1 MTWLTTHSRRLRHAF
16 GAAALAFALTP
27 VLLAEDAAEPA
38 DSALQGLSAEAFL
51 QEVRRPFRQEAW
63 GEATGSVQ
71 YVSDSH
77 GERRGTVR
85 LRITFSPESLHAQL
99 VLNDT
104 NVYGFE
110 QKHAGG
116 VPAQTKVDLPE
127 KETPPG
133 LFDFGIE
140 PEDLTFAFIYWDLK
154 QELPGEDF
162 RRRPCRVMELVH
174 PRAARVWFSASHGYP
189 LKAEWYSQAAKEPWR
204 TRTQRRQ
211 EARQGPVVHQ
221 GMRPT
226 RTGRRALLRPRR
238 DQPVGEKAAPTTP
251 ECLPRPPARP
261 RRPAPPR
268 LAPTPQAA
276 SKQRHGPARQPPGVS
291 PRHARRRSS
300 ERSFSSIRS

>member
-1 MTWLTTHSRRLRHAF
+1 MTWLTTHSSRVRHAL
-16 GAAALAFALTP
+16 GSAALALALTP
-27 VLLAEDAAEPA
+27 ALLAEDAAEPA

-71 YVSDSH
+71 YVSDRH

-162 RRRPCRVMELVH
+162 LRRPCRVMELVH
-174 PRAARVWFSASHGYP
+174 PEGKGVVRVWFSASHGYP
-189 LKAEWYSQAAKEPWR
+189 LKAEWYSPAGKEPWR
-204 TRTQRRQ
+204 TLELKGAKKHDKDLWFIKEMRLDGKDWK
-211 EARQGPVVHQ
+211 ARVRFDH
-221 GMRPT
+221 
-226 RTGRRALLRPRR
+226 AEIN
-238 DQPVGEKAAPTTP
+238 PVGEKAAPTTP
-251 ECLPRPPARP
+251 
-261 RRPAPPR
+261 
-268 LAPTPQAA
+268 
-276 SKQRHGPARQPPGVS
+276 
-291 PRHARRRSS
+291 
-300 ERSFSSIRS
+300 